1 MVSATTTSSQIYY
14 VTIEPLEDL
23 ENERVEESVTT
34 AIIPIQTASISPA
47 LTNTAD
53 TVSATLVR
61 TSTMPSNY
69 TSSTLTNSP
78 LPTSTATSAG
88 NMQVIIQYSII
99 GGGSLA
105 ALLLTALTIYVYRRR
120 RHTKRM
126 RSRAQSQFNSTAN
139 MLNMESI
146 EMTKIAAKG
155 DGTLY
160 GLDAT
165 CMTSMNTEIARSIA
179 TLVTPQ
185 RELTVPAFLQRETK
199 DFTTLKQIA
208 KGGGGTVFMAKT
220 SHPEILSK
228 EPSGRIIVKV
238 FERPENPSPAIQ
250 KDFIQSFDQEVA
262 IMWFFNGQRNF
273 AELFGYC
280 VDPWIIIMRYYEFGS
295 LQGLIHEQSKHENL
309 ESVRFTHRLA
319 RQLATDIAMGLNEMH
334 INGFAHADVKSA
346 NILLDLDKHQ
356 NHLFAVLTDFGIAN
370 VVGEKPLLVRG
381 FRVNDNNGGS
391 FAYAGPEVLDR
402 LLANPPRN
410 VNEFPRAQQLS
421 TAADTYAFAIIIY
434 ELLTRLYPWKELGS
448 LNDLHKCVKEGERP
462 SLTSEI
468 RRLLDT
474 NDDVTTLYRVMV
486 KCWHGDPFARPKMTA
501 VLNQLRNK

>member
-1 MVSATTTSSQIYY
+1 
-14 VTIEPLEDL
+14 
-23 ENERVEESVTT
+23 
-34 AIIPIQTASISPA
+34 
-47 LTNTAD
+47 
-53 TVSATLVR
+53 
-61 TSTMPSNY
+61 
-69 TSSTLTNSP
+69 
-78 LPTSTATSAG
+78 
-88 NMQVIIQYSII
+88 
-99 GGGSLA
+99 
-105 ALLLTALTIYVYRRR
+105 
-120 RHTKRM
+120 
-126 RSRAQSQFNSTAN
+126 
-139 MLNMESI
+139 
-146 EMTKIAAKG
+146 
-155 DGTLY
+155 
-160 GLDAT
+160 
-165 CMTSMNTEIARSIA
+165 
-179 TLVTPQ
+179 
-185 RELTVPAFLQRETK
+185 
-199 DFTTLKQIA
+199 
-208 KGGGGTVFMAKT
+208 
-220 SHPEILSK
+220 
-228 EPSGRIIVKV
+228 
-238 FERPENPSPAIQ
+238 
-250 KDFIQSFDQEVA
+250 
-262 IMWFFNGQRNF
+262 MWFFNGQRNF

-356 NHLFAVLTDFGIAN
+356 NRLFAVLTDFGIAN

>member
-1 MVSATTTSSQIYY
+1 LVSATTTSSQIYY

-262 IMWFFNGQRNF
+262 I
-273 AELFGYC
+273 
-280 VDPWIIIMRYYEFGS
+280 
-295 LQGLIHEQSKHENL
+295 
-309 ESVRFTHRLA
+309 
-319 RQLATDIAMGLNEMH
+319 
-334 INGFAHADVKSA
+334 
-346 NILLDLDKHQ
+346 
-356 NHLFAVLTDFGIAN
+356 
-370 VVGEKPLLVRG
+370 
-381 FRVNDNNGGS
+381 
-391 FAYAGPEVLDR
+391 
-402 LLANPPRN
+402 
-410 VNEFPRAQQLS
+410 
-421 TAADTYAFAIIIY
+421 IIY